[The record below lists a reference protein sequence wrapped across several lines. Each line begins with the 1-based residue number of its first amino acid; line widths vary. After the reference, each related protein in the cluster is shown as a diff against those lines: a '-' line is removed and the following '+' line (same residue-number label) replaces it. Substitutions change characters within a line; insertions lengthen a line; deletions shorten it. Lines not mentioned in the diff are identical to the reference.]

1 MTGEADGFCAIAI
14 LMYGDSLSMDEVSA
28 LIGLTPTRTRIKGDV
43 RTTSSGSQVVQ
54 RIGFWGYRVRVGTD
68 QIESTISALVGAIDA
83 DCLVGQ
89 CGIEKAE
96 VDIFVPLDPDLPS
109 DGPRLS
115 MELTSGLMRRL
126 AVLGFD
132 VILTSY

>member
-1 MTGEADGFCAIAI
+1 M
-14 LMYGDSLSMDEVSA
+14 
-28 LIGLTPTRTRIKGDV
+28 
-43 RTTSSGSQVVQ
+43 Q

-126 AVLGFD
+126 AALGFD